1 MIGIFRTNINTDLD
15 KLKVITAIQQEFPTK
30 ACSVDIEDCD
40 KVLRIVAQDRP
51 VNESEVIF
59 LLQRMGFQCDILD

>member
-1 MIGIFRTNINTDLD
+1 MIGIFRTNISTDHD
-15 KLKVITAIQQEFPTK
+15 KLKVIAAIQQAFTTK

-51 VNESEVIF
+51 LEESEVILF
-59 LLQRMGFQCDILD
+59 LQRMGFQCDILD